1 LPTLALNE
9 FSAREIQTFA
19 EDLEKTNKKNDQEN
33 AGKKNS
39 GHYQKNLDHRKT
51 KGPERTLILQLPFS

>member
-19 EDLEKTNKKNDQEN
+19 EDLEKTNKNFTISRLIELLFLKFIYFAPLPDYILFGQTRND
-33 AGKKNS
+33 
-39 GHYQKNLDHRKT
+39 
-51 KGPERTLILQLPFS
+51 